1 MDAYLEINPYYPNRN
16 TSDYRATR
24 CVYGLPG
31 AGDLTQEQA
40 IAMAREALLREG
52 VLEATFDDREIVV
65 AFDVTDA
72 ENPLWKLLIHHVA
85 FEKISDSAAQTDRIS
100 YQFIIHA
107 RTGKILKLENNWD
120 GSVDGLN
127 I

>member
-1 MDAYLEINPYYPNRN
+1 M
-16 TSDYRATR
+16 
-24 CVYGLPG
+24 
-31 AGDLTQEQA
+31 
-40 IAMAREALLREG
+40 
-52 VLEATFDDREIVV
+52 LEATFDDREIVV

-100 YQFIIHA
+100 YQFVIHA
-107 RTGKILKLENNWD
+107 RTGEILKLENNWD